1 MVESEAEGMKKYNLV
16 EKSKYLFIYEN
27 TNERFKFTQVIEIGA
42 KNTLSGYKGIQVM
55 SYQKGCNTDGFNNA
69 VGLRRSE
76 LLILPFMILHFKL
89 YRLFHR
95 K

>member
-1 MVESEAEGMKKYNLV
+1 MKKYNLV

-27 TNERFKFTQVIEIGA
+27 TNERFKQVIEIGA